1 MNGKQI
7 YAVCKFCYAKPCF
20 DEVDAFLQTSEL
32 YQYMCPVLTE
42 GLLNRFDRGELHT
55 DRLGHSDAPCLFF
68 KVQQLQ
74 AQLRYQI
81 KLH

>member
-1 MNGKQI
+1 M
-7 YAVCKFCYAKPCF
+7 
-20 DEVDAFLQTSEL
+20 DAFLQTSEL
-32 YQYMCPVLTE
+32 YQLYMCRVLAE

-74 AQLRYQI
+74 AQFRYYQI